1 MVRGQTFLHLRL
13 AWSGNLSATDELFRV
28 GRCVQCELPDHSR
41 SHLLCWQ
48 KCLPIKFLR
57 NKTGKFL
64 PETIAVRGI
73 KPVTGKN
80 YLILKMGS
88 LNNKSGNQ
96 IRIILD
102 TM

>member
-1 MVRGQTFLHLRL
+1 MFPGLTELHLIGCL
-13 AWSGNLSATDELFRV
+13 I
-28 GRCVQCELPDHSR
+28 ELPP
-41 SHLLCWQ
+41 WP

-64 PETIAVRGI
+64 PETIAVPGI
-73 KPVTGKN
+73 KPVTGKI

-96 IRIILD
+96 IGIILD
-102 TM
+102 TKKKQAKVSNEINQTIHSTN